1 MRVLEIWARKMKIEC
16 LNKLVLHTRTDRHLH
31 FLSFLQLTKPTN
43 GHRSNWRFF
52 WFLVSLPTVQFIFL
66 SKIQIKKEGLWRKT
80 KTFLLGNKMSR
91 LGLLTTMQDANFSA
105 MQLPEDAGRLVGG
118 IDQGSAEAGRLRGC
132 SPGGPWSLAS
142 KFIWGHRRPGP
153 VPGQLYQLS
162 CSRVYSFLKTLDTQP
177 HH

>member
-1 MRVLEIWARKMKIEC
+1 MKPKN
-16 LNKLVLHTRTDRHLH
+16 NKSLALVLQIIFSKCWSQINIFVCIQHFCLWRVH
-31 FLSFLQLTKPTN
+31 FL
-43 GHRSNWRFF
+43 
-52 WFLVSLPTVQFIFL
+52 IFHL
-66 SKIQIKKEGLWRKT
+66 AKT

-105 MQLPEDAGRLVGG
+105 MQLPEGAGRLVGG

-162 CSRVYSFLKTLDTQP
+162 CSRVSSFLKTLDTQP